1 MKLAAFNAT
10 CPFEIGD
17 KITERREIHPTGL
30 AFNGPVFTEVT
41 HTITDIV
48 CQHSVKTG
56 EILFLY
62 ELDNSGKL
70 VVIAAEEERRRKN
83 DSCDLRLLRERL
95 RQNGDA
101 SYPPAVSELCK
112 IPHGQQA
119 FRDRG

>member
-56 EILFLY
+56 ESSFCM
-62 ELDNSGKL
+62 NWTTAGSW
-70 VVIAAEEERRRKN
+70 
-83 DSCDLRLLRERL
+83 
-95 RQNGDA
+95 
-101 SYPPAVSELCK
+101 
-112 IPHGQQA
+112 
-119 FRDRG
+119 

>member
-48 CQHSVKTG
+48 CQHSVNTG

-70 VVIAAEEERRRKN
+70 VVIAAAEERRAK
-83 DSCDLRLLRERL
+83 
-95 RQNGDA
+95 
-101 SYPPAVSELCK
+101 K
-112 IPHGQQA
+112 
-119 FRDRG
+119 

>member
-1 MKLAAFNAT
+1 MSFRDRGQNHGAA
-10 CPFEIGD
+10 GD
-17 KITERREIHPTGL
+17 SPDGL

-70 VVIAAEEERRRKN
+70 VVIAAAEERRAK
-83 DSCDLRLLRERL
+83 
-95 RQNGDA
+95 
-101 SYPPAVSELCK
+101 K
-112 IPHGQQA
+112 
-119 FRDRG
+119 